1 MNIVKKWLAQKHRA
15 ATLPQVKVTK
25 EEFVRRLVDEMG
37 EEQSK
42 AEQMATV
49 AESLGSRIEIN
60 NEMVGIKTKYDELE
74 ESINGQD

>member
-1 MNIVKKWLAQKHRA
+1 MNIFQSWLAQKHRA
-15 ATLPQVKVTK
+15 ATLPQVRVSK
-25 EEFVRRLVDEMG
+25 EEFVRRLVELG

-60 NEMVGIKTKYDELE
+60 NEMVGIKTKYEEELE
-74 ESINGQD
+74 NSTNG

>member
-1 MNIVKKWLAQKHRA
+1 MNVFKKWITQKNRA

-25 EEFVRRLVDEMG
+25 EEFVRRLVEMG

-74 ESINGQD
+74 DSINGQD